1 MRKELFLKNIRMIKF
16 AVGVVISVEIFIA
29 LVITFAFAAFHE
41 NMPIGMYLF
50 IMIFLSVIMVISFFY
65 LQFYKK
71 MNYDF
76 TLNGEQVIFFGLNKE
91 TNLNRSEC
99 EKIYLYSTCI
109 QIKFGTNE
117 IWLYNYKPSFKKATA
132 LCVYD
137 ESYLKENFPNAQID
151 RKLI

>member
-1 MRKELFLKNIRMIKF
+1 MRKKLFLKNIRMLKF

-29 LVITFAFAAFHE
+29 LVITFAFTAFSE

-50 IMIFLSVIMVISFFY
+50 IMIFLSVIMVISFLY
-65 LQFYKK
+65 LRFYKK

-76 TLNGEQVIFFGLNKE
+76 TLNGEQVTFFGLKGE
-91 TNLNRSEC
+91 TNLYHSEC
-99 EKIYLYSTCI
+99 KKIYLYSSCLR
-109 QIKFGTNE
+109 IKIGTNK
-117 IWLYNYKPSFKKATA
+117 IWLYNYRPTFKKVTA